1 MDFFIIMPL
10 VCHSDPIQHLVLTR
24 YNRYRVSRIFKIF
37 FCLKL
42 LEMSQNMQK
51 CEKKMGVLTWYRPNS
66 LQKGHIHQKSQ

>member
-42 LEMSQNMQK
+42 LEMIQNMK
-51 CEKKMGVLTWYRPNS
+51 NAKKNFGVY
-66 LQKGHIHQKSQ
+66 